1 MECLVRLGGGF
12 FEKKGH
18 STFSVCPWRPGPDRA
33 LQADMDEVSVGLDE
47 AWKQRLAG
55 QIDRAREWPL
65 PAGQFFEGPGGG
77 DLSVP
82 DGTSPGRGVFVI
94 HREDDAPV
102 QDQVSLLGAHA
113 GRLGARDLQRSQDEG
128 HTHPGNRENS
138 SPKEPSSIPEY
149 YDIVREN
156 VRLLAPGWTNPMIK
170 SLPADC
176 RGEPGGGIEL

>member
-1 MECLVRLGGGF
+1 
-12 FEKKGH
+12 
-18 STFSVCPWRPGPDRA
+18 
-33 LQADMDEVSVGLDE
+33 MDEVSVGVDE

-55 QIDRAREWPL
+55 QIDRARDWPL

-113 GRLGARDLQRSQDEG
+113 GRLEQGIHNAARTKATPIREIGKTPAAKNHHRSRNIMTLSG
-128 HTHPGNRENS
+128 KMYGYWPRVGLT
-138 SPKEPSSIPEY
+138 
-149 YDIVREN
+149 
-156 VRLLAPGWTNPMIK
+156 L
-170 SLPADC
+170 
-176 RGEPGGGIEL
+176 